1 MTMDQGARLVH
12 LQGQRPTTRSTRE
25 PRRGCI
31 AEERRDLDLEGS
43 PLIPRSPPPLS
54 PASCDGRVS
63 FPERLRGMGPL
74 DRYVAPKTNRVSRR
88 SAWCAV
94 AFAMA
99 CTLPACSEDSP
110 VTPTVPETASGSAGE
125 AQEAPRVVPGQ
136 YLVLFDDDV
145 ADPAGLAAGLG
156 QAHGLRL
163 RHVYRH
169 ALKGFSAQIPDAA
182 VEALRRNPRVRYVEP
197 NLAYQLESAVQ
208 VAPDPVGLLVHL
220 VASDLAGTLSD
231 GADVAVW
238 PNRGSGPDAT
248 QANGNRLPTFHAGGS
263 GLFGGEPHVGFNE
276 ETDNDELLEIS
287 GVAPKGSLTL
297 IAVYQ
302 QDDATSHN
310 YAILGAYGSS
320 SSRAAFQTY
329 RSSGRKVAY
338 WDSSNG
344 WANSSVA
351 LKAGEQHLVVWRVE
365 GSVVTE
371 FFVDGTPK
379 GSKAIGSDIPPFD
392 RYLIGAAEP
401 STSARFDGQI
411 AELLVYDR
419 ALPRCESDAITAS
432 LGARY
437 GIPVSVSGG
446 SCTPPGAPTGLSA
459 TAVDHQQIDLAWTDA
474 SSDESGFRI
483 ERRQGP
489 GGSWADAGEVAA
501 DVATYVDTGLSPET
515 EFCYRVAAFSDG
527 GSSGYSNEACATT
540 GSAPPPPQAVTVPTT
555 GLQVRLVASDL
566 STILGDGAGVGSW
579 PNRGSQADAVQAD
592 AGKWPTYHQGG
603 GGFNGQAFVGFNEG
617 GDNDQ
622 NLEIPDVVAHE
633 SGTLIA
639 VLRQEDATR
648 HNYVLFAPYAN
659 STDRASFVTYRSSR
673 PYPLSYWDRSHGWV
687 NATSTVTAGQDHI
700 VMWRIDGSGATDFRL
715 DGSPVG
721 SAAMGSGIHNPFD
734 RYIIGSAEPTTGRGG
749 RRPRCVLRHRGI
761 ELRRRMRAAGRAL
774 GAHRHGG
781 WAPSRR
787 PDVGRRIDGRGRLPR
802 RAARGPGR
810 LVGGGG
816 QDRGRS
822 HELRRRGPERR
833 DGVLLPGLRLQR
845 RRILGLQQRGLRHDR
860 CRAARAPPSRRPRCR
875 PAPAPGGQ
883 RPRRRAGRRWRG
895 VELEQSRE
903 RGGCRAGERREA
915 AYVLRRRPLG
925 LQRPG
930 LRGLQRGRGQRRAP
944 RGGWRDRA
952 RLGNAGCRVPAGRR
966 HQPQLRDLRHV
977 RKLVHTRSVPHAP
990 VRRHVPHQLLGS
1002 EQPVEGR
1009 GHERGGRSRARRGV
1023 ASERWGHLRP
1033 PGGRRTPRG
1042 CRAPSTG
1049 IWWARPSP

>member
-1 MTMDQGARLVH
+1 
-12 LQGQRPTTRSTRE
+12 
-25 PRRGCI
+25 
-31 AEERRDLDLEGS
+31 
-43 PLIPRSPPPLS
+43 
-54 PASCDGRVS
+54 
-63 FPERLRGMGPL
+63 
-74 DRYVAPKTNRVSRR
+74 
-88 SAWCAV
+88 
-94 AFAMA
+94 
-99 CTLPACSEDSP
+99 

-248 QANGNRLPTFHAGGS
+248 KANGNRLPTFHAGGS
-263 GLFGGEPHVGFNE
+263 GLFGGQPHVGFNE

-566 STILGDGAGVGSW
+566 STILGDGVGVGSW
-579 PNRGSQADAVQAD
+579 PNRGSQSDAVQAD

-734 RYIIGSAEPTTGRGG
+734 RYIIGSAEPTTKNRFDGQ
-749 RRPRCVLRHRGI
+749 VA
-761 ELRRRMRAAGRAL
+761 ELLFYDRAL
-774 GAHRHGG
+774 SDCEMDAVVADLGAYYGIGVSSSGG
-781 WAPSRR
+781 GCAPPDAPS
-787 PDVGRRIDGRGRLPR
+787 GLTATADGHQAVDLTWVDGSTDEDGFR
-802 RAARGPGR
+802 
-810 LVGGGG
+810 V
-816 QDRGRS
+816 
-822 HELRRRGPERR
+822 ERR
-833 DGVLLPGLRLQR
+833 EGQAGSWAEVVRTAAEATSYADAGLSAETEYCYRVSAFNGDGYSDFSNEACATTGAAPPAPPPVDVPGAGLRLR
-845 RRILGLQQRGLRHDR
+845 LVANDLGGVLADGGEVSSWSNRGSEADAVQANAGKRPTFYAGDPSGFNGQAFVGFNEGGDNDELLEVAGVTGHGSGTLVAVFRQEDATSHNYGIFATYGSSST
-860 CRAARAPPSRRPRCR
+860 RAAFHTRRSAGTYPISYWDPNNLWKDAGTSVAAGAEHVVVWRLSAGDTFDHLVDG
-875 PAPAPGGQ
+875 APAG
-883 RPRRRAGRRWRG
+883 
-895 VELEQSRE
+895 S
-903 RGGCRAGERREA
+903 
-915 AYVLRRRPLG
+915 
-925 LQRPG
+925 
-930 LRGLQRGRGQRRAP
+930 
-944 RGGWRDRA
+944 
-952 RLGNAGCRVPAGRR
+952 
-966 HQPQLRDLRHV
+966 QP
-977 RKLVHTRSVPHAP
+977 
-990 VRRHVPHQLLGS
+990 
-1002 EQPVEGR
+1002 
-1009 GHERGGRSRARRGV
+1009 
-1023 ASERWGHLRP
+1023 
-1033 PGGRRTPRG
+1033 PRG